1 MKRALY
7 FMPLLFLAAGASA
20 QEQEITEAVATS
32 SGNMY
37 EKTLVISS
45 LVVAALLLLVAVIL
59 LRAFKVVLNELQNP
73 GKFAA
78 AEPVKKL
85 EYEEWLAAQKGKP
98 GILEKIMGLRPID
111 EEKDIMIDHEF
122 DGISELDNPTPAWF
136 MWLFYGSII
145 FGVAYLLNYHVFK
158 FSPLQD
164 QEYAIE
170 MEQAKIAK
178 ETYLAKAGNLID
190 ETSVQLNL
198 DAAVVDAGKALYATN
213 CMACHGAQGEGTVG
227 PNLTDEYWLH
237 GGTVNDIFKTI
248 KYGIPAKGMISW
260 EKTLTPKQI
269 ADVSN
274 YILSLKGSNPP
285 NAKAPQGEKIAE

>member
-1 MKRALY
+1 MKRAFY
-7 FMPLLFLAAGASA
+7 FMPLIFVAANAFA
-20 QEQEITEAVATS
+20 QEQEIAETAVAVT
-32 SGNMY
+32 GNMY

-59 LRAFKVVLNELQNP
+59 LRAFKVVLQELQNP
-73 GKFAA
+73 GKFPV

-98 GILEKIMGLRPID
+98 SIIEKIMGLRPIE
-111 EEKDIMIDHEF
+111 EEKDIMMEHEF
-122 DGISELDNPTPAWF
+122 DGIAELDNPTPAWF
-136 MWLFYGSII
+136 MWLFYASIV

-170 MEQAKIAK
+170 MEQAKVAK
-178 ETYLAKAGNLID
+178 EAYLAKAGNLID
-190 ETSVQLNL
+190 ETSVQFNQ
-198 DAAVVDAGKALYATN
+198 DAAVIDAGKALYATN
-213 CMACHGAQGEGTVG
+213 CVACHGAQGEGTVG
-227 PNLTDEYWLH
+227 PNLVDEYWLH